1 MNGVG
6 RLALAALAAATLAG
20 PARAADWL
28 QNFMQPAP
36 EETTIGDPVELGTG
50 WYLRG
55 DAGAG
60 FDTLPNFGAKPTLS
74 GWSVDLGAGYKINNW
89 LRVDLGLDMRK
100 PQNYATNSQTINGRQ
115 IICPDGSA
123 GGNNAL
129 QTLAGATGGTTITE
143 LNGSTIAYA
152 AGQQIGYV
160 WDPIL
165 GTCNQQSKISLSS
178 MAVLLNGYIDLGTWS
193 GFTPYIGA
201 GAGVARIATNASV
214 NYYDNQ
220 TGSLYA
226 PTAAQWTETNGTPL
240 TWVNANGQILTAGQ
254 SGGLYPPVDPNTGKL
269 VSLSTPPA
277 WNLSRN
283 ATRYNFAWSL
293 MAGTAYNLTRNLK
306 LDVGFRYLNLGSVQ
320 YLPGGPSSAIT
331 AKEVHVG
338 LRYQID

>member
-100 PQNYATNSQTINGRQ
+100 PQSFSSNSQTVNGKQ
-115 IICPDGSA
+115 IICP
-123 GGNNAL
+123 GGATAL
-129 QTLAGATGGTTITE
+129 QTLHAGAGGATITE
-143 LNGSTIAYA
+143 LDGSTQTYA
-152 AGQQIGYV
+152 AGDQIGYV

-165 GTCNQQSKISLSS
+165 GTCNQQSTASMSS
-178 MAVLLNGYIDLGTWS
+178 MAALLNGYIDLGTWG

-201 GAGVARIATNASV
+201 GAGVARIATNSSV
-214 NYYDNQ
+214 NYYDNSS
-220 TGSLYA
+220 GALYA
-226 PTAAQWTETNGTPL
+226 PTAGQWAETAGTPL
-240 TWVNANGQILTAGQ
+240 TWINANGQILTASQ
-254 SGGLYPPVDPNTGKL
+254 SGSLAPPVNPNTGKL
-269 VSLSTPPA
+269 ESIASPPA

-283 ATRYNFAWSL
+283 GTRYNFAWSL
-293 MAGTAYNLTRNLK
+293 MAGTAYTLTRNLK
-306 LDVGFRYLNLGSVQ
+306 LDIGFRYLNLGSVQ